1 MVLKLEEAGQLRASL
16 KSFPVFGADLK
27 SYVVFNRMWSAK
39 SGVVY
44 RLKGQNDKFNCSK
57 IG

>member
-1 MVLKLEEAGQLRASL
+1 MVRKLEEAGQLRASL
-16 KSFPVFGADLK
+16 KSFAVFGADLK
-27 SYVVFNRMWSAK
+27 SYVVFNR

-44 RLKGQNDKFNCSK
+44 RRRGQNDKFNCSK